1 MKKHIIGSILL
12 SAALLL
18 SSCGGKSEKTA
29 YTAEDVTVLLDAG
42 VFSGEMEQVD
52 GAVAVGLFGLDAAA
66 VEEITCYMAINSSVS
81 ADEVAVFV
89 LTDEEAA
96 QAAESACQAF
106 CAAGRHPRI
115 SGARASQAHLS
126 SHWARA
132 SGPSPAG
139 TRAWKYPRA
148 RRARAM
154 RLGVSPVS

>member
-12 SAALLL
+12 SAVLLL

-42 VFSGEMEQVD
+42 VFSGEMVQVD

-96 QAAESACQAF
+96 QAAESACQA
-106 CAAGRHPRI
+106 HVESRI
-115 SGARASQAHLS
+115 ES
-126 SHWARA
+126 SAQYCPDQVPKLEDA
-132 SGPSPAG
+132 VIS
-139 TRAWKYPRA
+139 
-148 RRARAM
+148 
-154 RLGVSPVS
+154 RLGSTVLLAVGETEALLDALETLS